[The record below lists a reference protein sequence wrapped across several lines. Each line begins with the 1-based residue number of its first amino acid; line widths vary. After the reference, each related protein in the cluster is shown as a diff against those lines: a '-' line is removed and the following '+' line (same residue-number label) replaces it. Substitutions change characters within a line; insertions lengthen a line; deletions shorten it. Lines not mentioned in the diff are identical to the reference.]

1 MTKWICIG
9 VLFVVIAAISVWSNV
24 NVFPAPAVVEINSP
38 AGAGSEEPGLS
49 VAPDGRIFLTW
60 LEAGAPRGHVLRFSV
75 REKQGWTT
83 PRTVA
88 RGNNWFVN
96 AADFPSL
103 IVMPDG
109 SLAAHWLT
117 MISPESEA
125 YNINIAF
132 SRDGGTTW
140 SKPIVPHRDGTKRQ
154 HGFVSMFPTSGG
166 RLAAVWLDGRKMKDE
181 ETGDM
186 SLMYTTIGSDG
197 TLGNETTL
205 DGRTCECCQTSAT
218 TTPDGQLVV
227 YRDRSDKEIRDISI
241 VRYTNGRWSQPEP
254 LTKDGWEIDGCPI
267 NGPAISSSGRNVA
280 VAWFT
285 GANDRPRVSLLMS
298 SDSGKTFGK
307 PIRIDDGSPAGRVD
321 VVSLPS
327 GGVVASWIERTNQGT
342 QVRLRQLDSGGTP
355 GSSMTVSGTSGAR
368 SGGFPRIERSGN
380 EVMVAWTDA
389 GEKPRVR
396 TAVLGVQ

>member
-1 MTKWICIG
+1 
-9 VLFVVIAAISVWSNV
+9 
-24 NVFPAPAVVEINSP
+24 
-38 AGAGSEEPGLS
+38 
-49 VAPDGRIFLTW
+49 
-60 LEAGAPRGHVLRFSV
+60 
-75 REKQGWTT
+75 
-83 PRTVA
+83 
-88 RGNNWFVN
+88 
-96 AADFPSL
+96 
-103 IVMPDG
+103 
-109 SLAAHWLT
+109 
-117 MISPESEA
+117 
-125 YNINIAF
+125 
-132 SRDGGTTW
+132 
-140 SKPIVPHRDGTKRQ
+140 
-154 HGFVSMFPTSGG
+154 
-166 RLAAVWLDGRKMKDE
+166 MKDE

-197 TLGNETTL
+197 TLANETTL

-254 LTKDGWEIDGCPI
+254 LTKDGWEINGCPI

>member
-1 MTKWICIG
+1 MAKWVCMGVMIG
-9 VLFVVIAAISVWSNV
+9 VVTAISVWSNV
-24 NVFPAPAVVEINSP
+24 TLSPAPAVVEINSP
-38 AGAGSEEPGLS
+38 AGAGSEEPSLA
-49 VAPDGRIFLTW
+49 VAPDGRVFLTW
-60 LEAGAPRGHVLRFSV
+60 LEAAAPRGHVLRFST
-75 REKQGWTT
+75 RGTQGWSM

-103 IVMPDG
+103 TVMADG

-132 SRDGGTTW
+132 SRDGGATW
-140 SKPIVPHRDGTKRQ
+140 GKPVTPHRDGTKRQ

-166 RLAAVWLDGRKMKDE
+166 RLAAIWLDGRKMKDE

-186 SLMYTTIGSDG
+186 SLLYNTIGSDG
-197 TLGNETTL
+197 SIGSEATL
-205 DGRTCECCQTSAT
+205 DSRTCECCQTSAT
-218 TTPDGQLVV
+218 TTPDGLLVV

-241 VRYTNGRWSQPEP
+241 VRLINGRWTQPEP

-267 NGPAISSSGRNVA
+267 NGPAISSSGRSVA

-285 GANDRPRVSLLMS
+285 AANDKPRVSVLMS

-307 PIRIDDGSPAGRVD
+307 PVPIDDGNPVGRVD

-327 GGVVASWIERTNQGT
+327 GGAVASWIERTSQGT
-342 QVRLRQLDSGGTP
+342 QVRLRQLGAGGTAAP
-355 GSSMTVSGTSGAR
+355 SVTVSGTAGAR

-380 EVMVAWTDA
+380 EVVIAWTDA

-396 TAVLGVQ
+396 TAVLSVQ